1 MALVYGVNGS
11 VLHIIDGQD
20 VLLAKQKRAQVSQH
34 TVGPQLI
41 VIIIYVSPRQAK
53 STLDAGTGR

>member
-41 VIIIYVSPRQAK
+41 VIIYVSPRQAK